1 MTKVAYD
8 VDDLLTKVG
17 FTKQDI
23 AKVKKGYVVN
33 SVNIETL
40 SDRDLATI
48 IAFEF
53 EIKKKNTEDGGVK
66 DDDID
71 AFERVFLESPHKIES
86 DSTIQQMVVADIN
99 DLDGTSLDFS
109 SVKLLPKE
117 STDDMIKLY
126 LKFQGGS
133 ELNLSQKEID
143 MFQAIDNT
151 HPDPKGQVEM
161 VLGKVLQGRL
171 EEVRFLVVVF
181 TRYDAVFLFYI
192 IHQLFLF

>member
-17 FTKQDI
+17 FTKQNI
-23 AKVKKGYVVN
+23 AKAKKGYVVN

-40 SDRDLATI
+40 SDRDLAI
-48 IAFEF
+48 MIAFEF
-53 EIKKKNTEDGGVK
+53 EIKNKTEEATGVNVN
-66 DDDID
+66 DDID

-86 DSTIQQMVVADIN
+86 DSTIQQMIVNIER
-99 DLDGTSLDFS
+99 DGNLDFS

-117 STDDMIKLY
+117 STDDMVKSY
-126 LKFQGGS
+126 MKFQGGS

-143 MFQAIDNT
+143 MFQAIDNN

-171 EEVRFLVVVF
+171 EEVSYVF
-181 TRYDAVFLFYI
+181 GCFNYNI
-192 IHQLFLF
+192 

>member
-86 DSTIQQMVVADIN
+86 DSTIQQMIVDIN
-99 DLDGTSLDFS
+99 RDGNLDFS

-117 STDDMIKLY
+117 STDDMVKSY
-126 LKFQGGS
+126 MKFQGGS

>member
-1 MTKVAYD
+1 MTKVAYDD

-40 SDRDLATI
+40 SDRDLATM

-53 EIKKKNTEDGGVK
+53 EIKNNTEEEGGVNVN
-66 DDDID
+66 DDID

-86 DSTIQQMVVADIN
+86 DSTIQQMVVDIN
-99 DLDGTSLDFS
+99 RDGNLDFS

-117 STDDMIKLY
+117 STDDMVKSY
-126 LKFQGGS
+126 MKFQGGS

-143 MFQAIDNT
+143 MFQAIDNN

-171 EEVRFLVVVF
+171 EEVRF
-181 TRYDAVFLFYI
+181 TRYDSLI
-192 IHQLFLF
+192 ISD